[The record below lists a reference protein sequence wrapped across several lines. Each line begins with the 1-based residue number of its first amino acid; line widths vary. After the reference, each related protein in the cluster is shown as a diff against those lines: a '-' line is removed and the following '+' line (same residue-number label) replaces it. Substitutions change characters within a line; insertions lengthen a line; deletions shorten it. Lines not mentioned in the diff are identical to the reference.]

1 MLRIPNKL
9 ISPYLRILSIHKELS
24 NREKVVGMIIQVG
37 HSRVAK
43 IRKVNNK
50 ILSKSLS
57 RNKKKIGIKLFKIKS
72 NFQNN
77 TQKNQQMKG

>member
-9 ISPYLRILSIHKELS
+9 ISPYLRILNIHKELN
-24 NREKVVGMIIQVG
+24 NREKVVGMIIQAG

-43 IRKVNNK
+43 KRNVNNK